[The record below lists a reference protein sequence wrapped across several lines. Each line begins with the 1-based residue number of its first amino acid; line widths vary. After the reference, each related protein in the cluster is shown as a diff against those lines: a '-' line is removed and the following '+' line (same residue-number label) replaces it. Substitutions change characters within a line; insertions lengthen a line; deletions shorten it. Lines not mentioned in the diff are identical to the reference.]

1 MKPNCRDIHLADQVQ
16 EVTHVIKL
24 RCLFLVSFFFFP
36 FFYRVWMKS
45 SSNYQLSKSRKD
57 RKTVT
62 FITAVLAVL
71 ASDNLKDSTILMERS
86 GFPFFPFYF
95 YSESGLFLNLLITCQ
110 LALITRDLTTFCSS
124 HGNFFKPFHSR
135 VLNINSLYCS
145 ASAAWDSS

>member
-1 MKPNCRDIHLADQVQ
+1 MK
-16 EVTHVIKL
+16 T
-24 RCLFLVSFFFFP
+24 
-36 FFYRVWMKS
+36 

-71 ASDNLKDSTILMERS
+71 APDNLKDSTILMERS

-124 HGNFFKPFHSR
+124 HGNFVKPFHSR
-135 VLNINSLYCS
+135 VLNINSQYCS
-145 ASAAWDSS
+145 TSAACDSSWENLVLNQATTAPC